1 MYAIVQTG
9 GKQYKAEVERYIDVE
24 LLNAEVGTTVNLD
37 VLMIVDED
45 KVVAGD
51 KAKKCSVT
59 AEVLAH
65 GKGEKLVIYKYKP
78 KKRVRRKQGHR
89 QPFTRLKIVSIN
101 K

>member
-45 KVVAGD
+45 KVIAGD
-51 KAKKCSVT
+51 KAAKCSVT